1 MTLLN
6 NIHSLVNDGSTTK
19 QERKNSTY
27 ATYSFTN
34 PINSYRL
41 KINCVLVRNG
51 TRSKQKNIINIDMR
65 SINCVPTE
73 VECEKYHSTDFFKEN
88 SDVLS
93 LQSREYEKIRQ
104 YCKAA
109 LEARRRE
116 QAQQGR
122 GREIEGDIL
131 ITECAKPIHRV
142 CDWIGHIE
150 GIDELHPLEAQSL
163 LQAVF
168 RLEEIL
174 KARGLDSAS
183 LHKLKSEFT
192 MANDKIAKKIHEKW
206 QVSGKTKDNQLKA
219 GVFNSLTAEE
229 HDFIDEMSQYNSDKL
244 VADSER
250 SPSRKKLDESIK
262 KEK

>member
-19 QERKNSTY
+19 KERKNSTY

-41 KINCVLVRNG
+41 KVNCVLVRNG

-65 SINCVPTE
+65 AINRIPTE
-73 VECEKYHSTDFFKEN
+73 VECEQNYSSVFFKEN
-88 SDVLS
+88 RDVLS
-93 LQSREYEKIRQ
+93 LQHREYEKIRQ

-122 GREIEGDIL
+122 AREIEGDTL
-131 ITECAKPIHRV
+131 IAECAKPIHRV

-150 GIDELHPLEAQSL
+150 EIDELHPLEAQSL

-183 LHKLKSEFT
+183 LHKLKSDFT
-192 MANDKIAKKIHEKW
+192 MANDKIASQINNKW

-219 GVFNSLTAEE
+219 KVFRSVKDEE
-229 HDFIDEMSQYNSDKL
+229 LELIDEMRQYNSDKA
-244 VADSER
+244 VAANER
-250 SPSRKKLDESIK
+250 SPSRKQLDERLQ
-262 KEK
+262 EN